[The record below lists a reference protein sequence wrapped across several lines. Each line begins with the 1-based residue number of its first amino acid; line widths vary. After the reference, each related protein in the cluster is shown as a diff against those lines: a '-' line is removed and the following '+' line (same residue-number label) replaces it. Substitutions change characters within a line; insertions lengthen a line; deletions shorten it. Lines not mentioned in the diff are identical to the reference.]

1 MKKLIFLL
9 LIVAIPI
16 FAQKSD
22 RQIFAYDQYEN
33 RDLQISET
41 LDAIVPRKI
50 SYQGIL
56 TKSNGQPAE
65 ERSYEVTFKLFK
77 DSEGGQAFWEESQ
90 SIFIKGG
97 LLSATIGGINPINN
111 IPSSAFLEVNVEGNL
126 LLPRQ
131 EMTSVFC
138 SILSD
143 TARYAVGYTR
153 TEDLAPV
160 AYQ

>member
-77 DSEGGQAFWEESQ
+77 ESEGGQAFWENPNL
-90 SIFIKGG
+90 F
-97 LLSATIGGINPINN
+97 LLK
-111 IPSSAFLEVNVEGNL
+111 VVYYL
-126 LLPRQ
+126 LL
-131 EMTSVFC
+131 
-138 SILSD
+138 
-143 TARYAVGYTR
+143 
-153 TEDLAPV
+153 
-160 AYQ
+160 